1 MSDFDRIACAI
12 RFLTE
17 HAEQQPSLAQLAD
30 HLGLSPFHVQRLF
43 RRWAG
48 VTPKQFLQLLTV
60 QRARELLT
68 DQPVLAV
75 SDALGLS
82 SGSRLH
88 DHFVLLEAMTPGEVR
103 GGGAGLVIDAAVHDT
118 LYGPALIAM
127 TPRGI
132 CALDFV
138 DSTEVDATVLIHGRW
153 PAAQVRLDPLRT
165 RSVAEALAGSAGAPV
180 WPLHV
185 QGTNFQISVWRALLN
200 TRAGQLT
207 SYARLATQA
216 GRAGAARAV
225 GQAVG
230 ANPVAVLIPCHRVI
244 RETGVLGGYR
254 WGLPRKQVML
264 LRELGPSSAAD

>member
-1 MSDFDRIACAI
+1 MSDFDRVARAI

-30 HLGLSPFHVQRLF
+30 HLGLSPFHLQRLF

-60 QRARELLT
+60 QRARQLLA

-75 SDALGLS
+75 SESVGLS
-82 SGSRLH
+82 SGGRLY
-88 DHFVLLEAMTPGEVR
+88 DHFVSLEAMTPGEAR
-103 GGGAGLVIDAAVHDT
+103 GGGAGLVIDTAIHNT

-132 CALDFV
+132 CALDFITCADENAV
-138 DSTEVDATVLIHGRW
+138 ASVKARW
-153 PAAQVRLDPLRT
+153 PAAEVRPDPART
-165 RSVAEALAGSAGAPV
+165 RVVAEALAGHAGEPL

-185 QGTNFQISVWRALLN
+185 QGTNFQISVWRALLG

-207 SYARLATQA
+207 SYARLAAQT

-225 GQAVG
+225 GQAVA

-254 WGLPRKQVML
+254 WGVPRKQAML
-264 LRELGPSSAAD
+264 LRELGPVVAD

>member
-1 MSDFDRIACAI
+1 MSDFDRVATAI
-12 RFLTE
+12 RFLNQ
-17 HAEQQPSLAQLAD
+17 HAHEQPSLAQLAA
-30 HLGLSPFHVQRLF
+30 HLGLSPFHLQRLF
-43 RRWAG
+43 RQWAG

-60 QRARELLT
+60 QRAKALLY

-75 SDALGLS
+75 SDSVGLS
-82 SGSRLH
+82 SGSRLY
-88 DHFVLLEAMTPGEVR
+88 DHFVALEAMTPGELR
-103 GGGAGLVIDAAVHDT
+103 GGGAGLLIDTAIHDT

-138 DSTEVDATVLIHGRW
+138 GGADEDAVAAVRVRW
-153 PAAQVRLDPLRT
+153 PGAEVRLDAVRT
-165 RSVAEALAGSAGAPV
+165 RAVAEALAGRAGEPV

-185 QGTNFQISVWRALLN
+185 QGTNFQVSVWRALLN

-207 SYARLATQA
+207 SYGRLAAQT

-254 WGLPRKQVML
+254 WGLPRKQAML
-264 LRELGPSSAAD
+264 LRELGPIAAD

>member
-1 MSDFDRIACAI
+1 MSDFDRIARAI
-12 RFLTE
+12 RFLNE
-17 HAEQQPSLAQLAD
+17 HAEQQPSLAQLSD
-30 HLGLSPFHVQRLF
+30 HLGLSPFHLQRLF

-60 QRARELLT
+60 QRARQLLS

-75 SDALGLS
+75 AESVGLS

-88 DHFVLLEAMTPGEVR
+88 DHFVSLEAMTPGEVR
-103 GGGAGLVIDAAVHDT
+103 GGGAGLVIDTAIHDT
-118 LYGPALIAM
+118 RYGPALIAM

-138 DSTEVDATVLIHGRW
+138 AAVDQDPVEAVKARW
-153 PAAQVRLDPLRT
+153 PSAEVGQDTVRT
-165 RSVAEALAGSAGAPV
+165 GAVAEALAGHPGEPH

-207 SYARLATQA
+207 SYARLAAQA

-254 WGLPRKQVML
+254 WGLPRKQAML
-264 LRELGPSSAAD
+264 LTELGPSGAD

>member
-1 MSDFDRIACAI
+1 MSDFDRVAMAI

-17 HAEQQPSLAQLAD
+17 HTEQQPSLAQLSE
-30 HLGLSPFHVQRLF
+30 HLGLSPFHTQRLF

-60 QRARELLT
+60 QHARELLA

-75 SDALGLS
+75 SDSVGLS

-88 DHFVLLEAMTPGEVR
+88 DHFVSLEAMTPGEVR
-103 GGGAGLVIDAAVHDT
+103 GGGVGLVIDTAIHDT

-132 CALDFV
+132 CALDFIAGP
-138 DSTEVDATVLIHGRW
+138 DEDAVASVKARW
-153 PAAQVRLDPLRT
+153 PAAEVRFDPART
-165 RSVAEALAGSAGAPV
+165 RPVAEALAGNAGEPV

-207 SYARLATQA
+207 SYARLAAQT

-254 WGLPRKQVML
+254 WGLPRKQAML
-264 LRELGPSSAAD
+264 LRESGSAAATD

>member
-1 MSDFDRIACAI
+1 MSDFDRVAAAI
-12 RFLTE
+12 HFLNQ
-17 HAEQQPSLAQLAD
+17 HAHEQPSLAQLAE
-30 HLGLSPFHVQRLF
+30 HLGLSPFHLQRLF
-43 RRWAG
+43 RQWAG

-60 QRARELLT
+60 QRAKALLD

-75 SDALGLS
+75 SDSVGLS

-88 DHFVLLEAMTPGEVR
+88 DHFVTLEAMTPGEVR
-103 GGGAGLVIDAAVHDT
+103 GGGAGLLIDTAIHET
-118 LYGPALIAM
+118 LYGTALIAM
-127 TPRGI
+127 TARGI

-138 DSTEVDATVLIHGRW
+138 DEADLDAVAAVQARW
-153 PAAQVRLDPLRT
+153 PAAEVRLNPART
-165 RSVAEALAGSAGAPV
+165 GAVAEVLAGKGPERV

-200 TRAGQLT
+200 TRSGQLT
-207 SYARLATQA
+207 SYARLAAQT

-254 WGLPRKQVML
+254 WGLPRKQALL
-264 LRELGPSSAAD
+264 LRELGPVAAPD

>member
-1 MSDFDRIACAI
+1 MSDFDRIARAI
-12 RFLTE
+12 RFLNE

-30 HLGLSPFHVQRLF
+30 HLGLSPFHLQRLF

-60 QRARELLT
+60 QRARALLA
-68 DQPVLAV
+68 DQPLLAV
-75 SDALGLS
+75 SESVGLS

-88 DHFVLLEAMTPGEVR
+88 DHFVSLEAMTPGEVR
-103 GGGAGLVIDAAVHDT
+103 GGGAGLVIDAAIHDT

-132 CALDFV
+132 CALDFLA
-138 DSTEVDATVLIHGRW
+138 DADQDAVAAVKARW
-153 PAAQVRLDPLRT
+153 PAAEVRLDRVRT
-165 RSVAEALAGSAGAPV
+165 AVVAEALAGHTGEPR

-185 QGTNFQISVWRALLN
+185 QGTNFQVSVWRALLE

-207 SYARLATQA
+207 SYARLAAQS
-216 GRAGAARAV
+216 GRPGAARAV

-254 WGLPRKQVML
+254 WGLPRKQAML
-264 LRELGPSSAAD
+264 LRELGHPGAD